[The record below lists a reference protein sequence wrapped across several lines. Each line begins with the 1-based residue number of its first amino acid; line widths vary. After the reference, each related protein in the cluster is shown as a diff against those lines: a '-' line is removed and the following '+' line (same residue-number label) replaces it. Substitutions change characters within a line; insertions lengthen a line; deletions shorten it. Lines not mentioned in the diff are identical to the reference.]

1 LKILDQIH
9 NAEDV
14 CKLQVNDLQLLC
26 EDLRAYLI
34 KTILENGG
42 HFSANLGVVELT
54 VALNHLFDWKRDTLV
69 WDVGHQSYV
78 HKILNSRKNALST
91 IRKKGGISGF
101 PNILEHPN
109 DFFGTGH
116 SSTSISAVM
125 GFAIADYLDKKDNH
139 WHIAVIGDGSLTG
152 GMAFE
157 ALNNLSKTKANV
169 LVIVN
174 DNQMGI
180 DENKN
185 GIAAH
190 LKNIEQHSVNFFTSL
205 GLNYWGPIDGHDLPV
220 LIKKIQKV
228 KTCKGPQ
235 ILHIRTQKGKGY
247 LPAETEQT
255 RWHSVNYVKIE
266 PHVEPVKNTFKVQ
279 QVFGS
284 VLLELA
290 EKDTDVVAITP
301 AMPSGSSLN
310 LMMQKFP
317 DRVFDVGIAEQH
329 AVTFSSGLALRGKKV
344 FCVIYSSFLQRA
356 YDQIIH
362 DVALQNIP
370 LIICVDRAGLVGEDG
385 ATHQGVFDLAFLKI
399 IPNLTIIS
407 PMNPIQLR
415 TIMHW
420 AINQNIGP
428 IIIRY
433 PKGNTTMD
441 ERYFMNAPSVGQFF
455 PYQFYF
461 SGPKIAIV
469 SHGFVGEIV
478 QECVKRYQLENQ
490 VTHLDLTQIKP
501 LNNNILE
508 RLFVSFN
515 YILTVEETALL
526 GGLNDTIKIAAVEN
540 NYVGVIESLGVAD
553 AFVEHATMEEQR
565 ELYGITVEKIND
577 VLGNWLG

>member
-1 LKILDQIH
+1 MNILDKIH
-9 NAEDV
+9 TAEDV

-26 EDLRAYLI
+26 EALRAYLI
-34 KTILENGG
+34 ETILENGG

-54 VALNHLFDWKRDTLV
+54 VAVNHLFDWKRDTLV

-78 HKILNSRKNALST
+78 HKILNGRKKALSS

-157 ALNNLSKTKANV
+157 ALNNLSNTKANV
-169 LVIVN
+169 LVIIN

-180 DENKN
+180 DENNN

-190 LKNIEQHSVNFFTSL
+190 LKNIEHHKENFFTSL
-205 GLNYWGPIDGHDLPV
+205 GLNYWGPIDGHDLPG

-235 ILHIRTQKGKGY
+235 VLHIRTQKGKGY

-266 PHVEPVKNTFKVQ
+266 PHIEPIKNTLKVQ

-290 EKDTDVVAITP
+290 EKNKDVVAITP

-317 DRVFDVGIAEQH
+317 QRVFDVGIAEQH
-329 AVTFSSGLALRGKKV
+329 AVTFSAGLALRGKKV
-344 FCVIYSSFLQRA
+344 FCVIYASFLQRA

-370 LIICVDRAGLVGEDG
+370 LILCVDRAGLVGEDG
-385 ATHQGVFDLAFLKI
+385 ATHQGVFDLSFLKI

-415 TIMHW
+415 AVMHW
-420 AINQNIGP
+420 AIDQNMGP

-433 PKGNTTMD
+433 PKGNTILD
-441 ERYFMNAPSVGQFF
+441 EKYFMNAPSVDQFV

-461 SGPKIAIV
+461 SGAKIAIV

-478 QECVKRYQLENQ
+478 QEFVKKYQLENQ

-501 LNNNILE
+501 LNNNVLE
-508 RLFVSFN
+508 RLFASFN
-515 YILTVEETALL
+515 YILTVEETSLL
-526 GGLNDTIKIAAVEN
+526 GGLSDTIKAAAAEN
-540 NYVGVIESLGVAD
+540 KYRGVIQSLGVPD
-553 AFVEHATMEEQR
+553 AFVEHATIEEQQV
-565 ELYGITVEKIND
+565 LYGISAEQIKEL
-577 VLGNWLG
+577 LGESLG